1 MVALMALVTLPVA
14 VVVVTALVAIATA
27 AVATELAVTVL
38 AAVMSVVSARL
49 RNGIHPRGVEAKT
62 TLTHVELLVVHEDRD
77 GGKGQQVRDEH
88 DKGKRA
94 ER

>member
-1 MVALMALVTLPVA
+1 MWLSFLLTASCRVKESDEEMLRVAPCDRVRRGRRYM
-14 VVVVTALVAIATA
+14 
-27 AVATELAVTVL
+27 

-62 TLTHVELLVVHEDRD
+62 TLTQVKLLVVHEDRD

>member
-1 MVALMALVTLPVA
+1 
-14 VVVVTALVAIATA
+14 
-27 AVATELAVTVL
+27 
-38 AAVMSVVSARL
+38 MSVVSARL

-62 TLTHVELLVVHEDRD
+62 TLTQVKLLVVHEDRD

-94 ER
+94 ERWRAVGKRCVACGDAVED